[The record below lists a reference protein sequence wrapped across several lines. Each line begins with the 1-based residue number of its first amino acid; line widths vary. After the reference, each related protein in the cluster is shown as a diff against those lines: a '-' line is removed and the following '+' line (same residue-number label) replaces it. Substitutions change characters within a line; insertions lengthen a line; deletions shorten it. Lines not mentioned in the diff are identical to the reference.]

1 LNILNH
7 INIAGVKVHRAS
19 ANVAAFWVLK
29 RLNAGKR
36 TKVTPV
42 NAAVIVAASRD
53 PIFNQSLKIFDLSI
67 ADGLWGALA
76 ASFLSRSRVPHA
88 NTSPFLR
95 ALFKQ
100 SSADCLR
107 VFLLGARPEVVK
119 EAAANFK
126 TYHPNA
132 KVVGYADGYFEPQEE
147 NRVVDLINNSGAQVL
162 LIGISSPKKEYFV
175 KDNWRR
181 LNVVLSVGVGGQF
194 DIWGGVSK
202 RRLIG

>member
-67 ADGLWGALA
+67 ADFEQITCTACQHITLL
-76 ASFLSRSRVPHA
+76 
-88 NTSPFLR
+88 
-95 ALFKQ
+95 K
-100 SSADCLR
+100 SS
-107 VFLLGARPEVVK
+107 
-119 EAAANFK
+119 
-126 TYHPNA
+126 
-132 KVVGYADGYFEPQEE
+132 
-147 NRVVDLINNSGAQVL
+147 I
-162 LIGISSPKKEYFV
+162 
-175 KDNWRR
+175 
-181 LNVVLSVGVGGQF
+181 
-194 DIWGGVSK
+194 
-202 RRLIG
+202 